1 MSTSLSGIAEVMNEG
16 FGKITSDEK
25 IVIARETNRIR
36 LPRELAK
43 WLQSL
48 DLSYK
53 VKNIS
58 RDLANGFSVAE
69 ILSRYP
75 VPCPTNLPY
84 DFVTNYYRVNMQ
96 EFSNGI
102 SFKERTTNWKH
113 ITDILTRKYKMSY
126 PPDLPDKVKCQAPN
140 AALEFLCLLYKFLTR
155 KNLNIFNKIDET
167 EKYKNYNEFGVL
179 PSYMKPTTNLLIRDN
194 ETQRIKDDL
203 VRKFK
208 VENIIQNH
216 NKFLAAERENQKSME
231 QFNRSRKIKLKK
243 NRCFLNRK

>member
-1 MSTSLSGIAEVMNEG
+1 MSTTLSGIAEVMNEG
-16 FGKITSDEK
+16 LFGKITQDEK
-25 IVIARETNRIR
+25 IIIARETNRIR

-53 VKNIS
+53 IKNIS

-75 VPCPTNLPY
+75 VPY
-84 DFVTNYYRVNMQ
+84 VTSLKEDVGLRDVRNDYRVNMQ

-102 SFKERTTNWKH
+102 SFAERTTNWKH
-113 ITDILTRKYKMSY
+113 ITDILTKKYHIPF

-140 AALEFLCLLYKFLTR
+140 AALEFLCLLYKALT
-155 KNLNIFNKIDET
+155 KKSINLYNQVDET
-167 EKYKNYNEFGVL
+167 EKYKNYNEFGIL
-179 PSYMKPTTNLLIRDN
+179 PNYMRPTTNLLIRDN
-194 ETQRIKDDL
+194 ETQRIQDDL

-208 VENIIQNH
+208 VE
-216 NKFLAAERENQKSME
+216 
-231 QFNRSRKIKLKK
+231 
-243 NRCFLNRK
+243 